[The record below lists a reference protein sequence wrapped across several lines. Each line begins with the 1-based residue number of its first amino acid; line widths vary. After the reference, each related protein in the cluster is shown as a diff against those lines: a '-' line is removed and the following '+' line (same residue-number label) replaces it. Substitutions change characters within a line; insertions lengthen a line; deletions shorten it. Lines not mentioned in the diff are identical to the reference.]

1 MKKYMFSMDFIIM
14 DYGNQSD
21 STWYCFHLAVHK
33 HFFIHTS
40 EPTFVLLVMC
50 RIEETLSL
58 HSTFIIFTLNKPLDD
73 ANISNEL
80 LVD

>member
-1 MKKYMFSMDFIIM
+1 MGISQILHDTAFIWL
-14 DYGNQSD
+14 
-21 STWYCFHLAVHK
+21 STN
-33 HFFIHTS
+33 TS

-73 ANISNEL
+73 ANISSEL